1 MQYQVADK
9 DGNIVAWIDTE
20 KSSQIV
26 EKGYIVLR
34 GDKLIATEI
43 DDRLKIHLTM
53 LVKRV

>member
-20 KSSQIV
+20 RSSQIV

-34 GDKLIATEI
+34 GDKLIATKI

-53 LVKRV
+53 LVKGV